1 MGHSPREAGLV
12 PEPEGGGKSPSV
24 TRPLGLLLL
33 GMFCSSEGLS
43 QPSGLC
49 RSAYYCTGGVVSP
62 TPLRHKACNTGHGRP
77 GLCLSLPGNTHAV
90 RDHRAGPG
98 FLLG

>member
-1 MGHSPREAGLV
+1 MGNSPREAGRV
-12 PEPEGGGKSPSV
+12 PKLEGGRRGPSV
-24 TRPLGLLLL
+24 TLPLGLLLL

-49 RSAYYCTGGVVSP
+49 HAAYYCTGGAVSP
-62 TPLRHKACNTGHGRP
+62 TPLRHKVCNTGHGRP
-77 GLCLSLPGNTHAV
+77 DMYLSLPCNTHRV
-90 RDHRAGPG
+90 WDHSAGQG